1 MAQNYPENLNR
12 SAYPSITGRS
22 GNIDMRK
29 LNPVLAQRG
38 EILKAYRERLVG
50 DIKARG
56 QISDLNSRFTR
67 ILQDLGNSSISRQEQ
82 LLAARQANHQR
93 MVELYG
99 NYFQQF
105 GNVLNK
111 EALDFLDKHSK
122 IDAPTLTA
130 IMAGYEHARASR
142 AEQQLAVLDRQ
153 AKMAE
158 AQFALE
164 KQAAD
169 LQTQRE
175 ANNALLQQQ
184 NLQNQ
189 IDTINAIN
197 KSQNQYINDV
207 VNNVYGGRG
216 AAGGR
221 GVGAGVG
228 GSSAAGSFQ
237 APVTGAT
244 GVAGTTG
251 VFDPNSEE
259 FRAVQEQIA
268 DAQAQAEGQ
277 EGQQV
282 RRDNERNL
290 GRAAVATASALSLPM
305 WPFSRNS
312 LFQNVG
318 GALERAGSTAARGYF
333 SPAKVSELARATGE
347 VNQAFAD
354 TRSLYQTQDTIIR
367 DTERRVR
374 NWYRGQI
381 RAGNIPPNAMPNA
394 NAIRAEA
401 MAYLN
406 DFNITNQV
414 GDTKLSQLNL
424 RYQNNLRDIND
435 TITRGKNA
443 LNIESALTAER
454 QAANSVGR
462 FSRSRLIGNAQRFGG
477 KLLGKVLGPASLI
490 LEGANWVDEIGGG
503 IVAAG
508 KWGIDKVFG
517 IGDGRTLGQYYNEG
531 RNSILAAENQ
541 LFNFISRGRVNSFLE
556 DVGVEQVVG
565 RLRELGWGGQ
575 GSSFSENNFTINQIM
590 QMKDQD
596 EDSFYKAAEALYQY
610 DPHLDPTTGRVGE
623 EINISPLEFFN
634 RAYSNSVYNRQAIIQ
649 QNKAAQNL
657 QIADQQAAAQAAEQE
672 EIASMIGSD
681 VHPFLRAMMG
691 HYTEMGRPAGY
702 DFHLGHAIAF
712 ARDNYI
718 PFVADM
724 ESGNK
729 QGAIGAMTSTG
740 TAKSRY
746 QMMDETFRFLAKE
759 MLNEDD
765 KAGNRLLNINE
776 REILREAR
784 DKDANFLDNNGYG
797 YLLGFMTLLYP
808 LKSSVSAS
816 KFGSG
821 NPNITGQQMIVDMI
835 QQFKDGGGMSP
846 YLLSNMGAA
855 YSGASFGRMGKK
867 EYAKNQDRITAL
879 IQSKYG
885 PDHIADGV
893 FKPNMQIAELLG
905 AQGVKW
911 NPKYD
916 PTIWR
921 DNWVKENFEKNEKG
935 DDLVPKSTYK
945 PYEQWKIDNG
955 LNQAR
960 QVGKPE
966 QITMSQYIKKQHDKV
981 DFDNLDPLVKKQLN
995 AVAEELGQ
1003 YGGSL
1008 QLNSGYRSQEY
1019 QDFLRKMHK
1028 EGRGKE
1034 FGIIREPAKRS
1045 KHTSKVA
1052 FDVQKDALDAF
1063 IAKTPELKQNY
1074 GDARGMMAAYGFDN
1088 NVKDDP
1094 VHFSLNEDFRK
1105 KNSQS
1110 SGWTLPPVASLPFM
1124 PVEYPEVVAE
1134 PTNQGIADPLD
1145 MSQFDTLVSDAL
1157 QPTNVSYN
1165 PDYDIAMQQMNEY
1178 DQQQEQQGTIVG
1190 YDENGNPIYE

>member
-1 MAQNYPENLNR
+1 MPQNYPENLNR

-93 MVELYG
+93 MAELYG

-197 KSQNQYINDV
+197 KSQNQYLTDV
-207 VNNVYGGRG
+207 ANVYGGRG
-216 AAGGR
+216 AASGGR
-221 GVGAGVG
+221 GAGAGVGVGG

-237 APVTGAT
+237 APVTGA
-244 GVAGTTG
+244 AGAAG
-251 VFDPNSEE
+251 VFDPNEL
-259 FRAVQEQIA
+259 RAVEEQIA
-268 DAQAQAEGQ
+268 NAQAQVEGQ
-277 EGQQV
+277 EGQQM
-282 RRDNERNL
+282 RRDDERNL
-290 GRAAVATASALSLPM
+290 GRAAVATAATLSLPM

-333 SPAKVSELARATGE
+333 DVERLNRAHSAN
-347 VNQAFAD
+347 VDA
-354 TRSLYQTQDTIIR
+354 
-367 DTERRVR
+367 
-374 NWYRGQI
+374 QI
-381 RAGNIPPNAMPNA
+381 RLQNANRISGYDRLRNAQAAYRQYLANVDPTLTGRMREDAIRNIR
-394 NAIRAEA
+394 NAIRNGSTAADLGISNREYNLIRNINRAEDLYA
-401 MAYLN
+401 AKR
-406 DFNITNQV
+406 TV
-414 GDTKLSQLNL
+414 GTSQLTGSE
-424 RYQNNLRDIND
+424 I
-435 TITRGKNA
+435 
-443 LNIESALTAER
+443 R
-454 QAANSVGR
+454 QAALDNLKNRGNTVRELLREQQAANNVGR

-490 LEGANWVDEIGGG
+490 LEEANWVDEIGGFVG
-503 IVAAG
+503 G
-508 KWGIDKVFG
+508 TTNWGIDKIFG
-517 IGDGRTLGQYYNEG
+517 VDGGRTWGQYYDEG
-531 RNSILAAENQ
+531 RNSVLAAKNQ
-541 LFNFISRGRVNSFLE
+541 LSNFISRGRVNSFLE
-556 DVGVEQVVG
+556 DAGVEQVVG

-729 QGAIGAMTSTG
+729 QGAIGAMTSSG

-746 QMMDETFRFLAKE
+746 QMTDETFRFLAKE

-765 KAGNRLLNINE
+765 KAGNRLLNTNE

-784 DKDANFLDNNGYG
+784 DKDANFLDNNGYD

-821 NPNITGQQMIVDMI
+821 NPDITGQQMVVDMI
-835 QQFKDGGGMSP
+835 QQFKDGGNKLTP

-855 YSGASFGRMGKK
+855 YSGALYGRMGKK
-867 EYAKNQDRITAL
+867 EYAKNQDRVTAL

-893 FKPNMQIAELLG
+893 FRPNMQIAELLG
-905 AQGVKW
+905 AQGVQW
-911 NPKYD
+911 SPKYD

-966 QITMSQYIKKQHDKV
+966 QITMSQYIKRLNDKV

-995 AVAEELGQ
+995 AVAEELGR
-1003 YGGSL
+1003 YGGTL

-1028 EGRGKE
+1028 EGRSKE

-1052 FDVQKDALDAF
+1052 FDAQKDALDAF
-1063 IAKTPELKQNY
+1063 IAKTPELKQKY

-1134 PTNQGIADPLD
+1134 PANQGIADPLD

-1157 QPTNVSYN
+1157 QSTN
-1165 PDYDIAMQQMNEY
+1165 YD
-1178 DQQQEQQGTIVG
+1178 QQEQQGTIVG